1 MANETPKET
10 LRQKWEKLPTEKK
23 IGAGISVA
31 ALVGA
36 VAITFWPKKA
46 AASGEPAA
54 SAAPTAGDTPM
65 LEPMYSVVPAV
76 NVNFNQL
83 PLLRPIIGS
92 TPGSTYW
99 VLGDAMNQTETASM
113 GPPAPPMGDSFHNM
127 TGFDGPLDATG
138 KNTPNNEPVAPPWGD
153 RTTRFISDFAAS
165 VAQGPVPTGIN
176 VPNGLPPADLWI
188 VALGPTQEKMSV
200 GAMKESLAQLR
211 ASLPA
216 QRILWVL
223 AKSVP
228 PETAK
233 ALTESKEEWIR
244 SYGDTRAQMAVD
256 AYMATTRPTP
266 EALSVVFPFS
276 GYSPSTG

>member
-1 MANETPKET
+1 MANETTPPKET

-31 ALVGA
+31 ALLGA
-36 VAITFWPKKA
+36 AASTFWPKKA
-46 AASGEPAA
+46 AASSEPAA
-54 SAAPTAGDTPM
+54 GTAPAPGAGDTPM

-99 VLGDAMNQTETASM
+99 VLGDDINMPDQAVPAMGESL
-113 GPPAPPMGDSFHNM
+113 HNM
-127 TGFDGPLDATG
+127 TGFDGALDASG
-138 KNTPNNEPVAPPWGD
+138 VRTPNNEPVAPPWGD
-153 RTTRFISDFAAS
+153 PTKRFISDFAAS
-165 VAQGPVPTGIN
+165 VAQGPIPTGIN
-176 VPNGLPPADLWI
+176 APNGLPPADLWI
-188 VALGPTQEKMSV
+188 VALGPSQEKMSV
-200 GAMKESLAQLR
+200 GAMKESLALLR
-211 ASLPA
+211 TSLPA

-223 AKSVP
+223 SKSVP

-256 AYMATTRPTP
+256 AYMAATRPTA
-266 EALSVVFPFS
+266 ESLNVVFPFS
-276 GYSPSTG
+276 GYAPSTG